1 MLEKYGGLEKYVLT
15 GGPGTGKS
23 TTLAELAK
31 KGYQTVPEAAR
42 LVIQEEQGKEGGILP
57 CLPWTNLYEFQRRVL
72 ERQLDLESRLNP
84 AVAFLDR
91 GGLDSIAYCW
101 QGRIETPPEVL
112 KAARERHYHGVFV
125 LEPLPN
131 YIQDQER
138 RENLNT
144 ARELHQYIQDVY
156 RKYGYQPITV
166 PVLPVAERAQFI
178 LQQLK
183 LQLSERQQHNKR
195 QPTTKP
201 QPKQPTREPP
211 KMSRWNEIEK
221 KYQVE
226 HARIK
231 PALSNY
237 PVTAPE
243 VEEEFNRAY
252 DLVGLL
258 TRNDCLL
265 RIRTIGKE
273 HLLTIKGPNQSTIM
287 KKKFEYNLPI
297 PAFLSGLA
305 QIILPEEVAYHKI
318 RETYI
323 PFDDSSCKI
332 CLDYIPELRQEFVE
346 IEASSEN
353 QVLLWEKR
361 LGLAPYA
368 IAESYPE
375 LVKRQKHEQPH
386 QKV

>member
-1 MLEKYGGLEKYVLT
+1 MVIDKMLEKYGGLEKYVLT

-23 TTLAELAK
+23 TTLAELARQ
-31 KGYQTVPEAAR
+31 GYQTVPEAAR
-42 LVIQEEQGKEGGILP
+42 QVIQEELEKEGGILP
-57 CLPWTNLYEFQRRVL
+57 CLPWTNLYEFQRKVL

-84 AVAFLDR
+84 GLAFLDR
-91 GGLDSIAYCW
+91 GLLDSIAYCW
-101 QGRIETPPEVL
+101 QGKIETPPEVL

-125 LEPLPN
+125 LEPLPH
-131 YIQDQER
+131 YRQDQER
-138 RENLNT
+138 RENPQI
-144 ARELHQYIQDVY
+144 AQELHLCIQNVY
-156 RKYGYQPITV
+156 REYGYQPITV

-183 LQLSERQQHNKR
+183 LQQSKLQQL
-195 QPTTKP
+195 T
-201 QPKQPTREPP
+201 PKQPAREQP
-211 KMSRWNEIEK
+211 KMPPWNEIEK
-221 KYQVE
+221 KYKVE
-226 HARIK
+226 HERIK
-231 PALSNY
+231 PALSDY
-237 PVTAPE
+237 LVAAPK

-273 HLLTIKGPNQSTIM
+273 HLLTIKGPNQSAIM
-287 KKKFEYNLPI
+287 KKKFEYNLQI

-305 QIILPEEVAYHKI
+305 QIILPEDVAYHKI

-323 PFDDSSCKI
+323 PIGDSSCKI

-368 IAESYPE
+368 VAESYPE
-375 LVKRQKHEQPH
+375 LVKRRRKNG
-386 QKV
+386 VVS